1 MVQRSVETTR
11 WVLLLAVVATAAVV
25 AAAATTATEATLET
39 DNFGPRGWT
48 LCGAAE
54 GTSTHARL
62 APAESGAAGGLWL
75 DAAVRFM
82 DWEVEFA
89 VRTGGGTG
97 RGEGLAFW
105 YTDQPARTGTLFGAE
120 PLFRGVGVVLDTADR
135 GRGGPHPRALV
146 LHNDGRYAFSERD
159 HDHAAHIAAGVDGS
173 SVMGELAGCPL
184 PFPPGTPLRLRVRYE
199 DRALTVDYH
208 ATPDDQHEQQEQQQ
222 TEWTR
227 CCVVPRI
234 TLPVGYHFGFS
245 AANSQLYEDH
255 DLLAVT
261 VRDLRNTAWSLPVDT
276 PPPAQQQLQQSQQ
289 QSEKTASVGDVALL
303 DRKLGALQRAVDELA
318 AAVAAHTGA
327 EQELATPELVRRVR
341 DVRFEL
347 EQAANGL
354 ARQQSM
360 LAVVAQTADEAAA
373 LLAGADTD
381 LAAAERLQTT
391 ARAVLREQEGAA
403 RTRTRATYGSLVA
416 ALAALVALAAF
427 QYWRLQHV
435 EKSHAVRF

>member
-1 MVQRSVETTR
+1 MTTR
-11 WVLLLAVVATAAVV
+11 PH
-25 AAAATTATEATLET
+25 
-39 DNFGPRGWT
+39 GRT

-62 APAESGAAGGLWL
+62 APAAAHARGGLWL

-97 RGEGLAFW
+97 RGDGLAFW
-105 YTDQPARTGTLFGAE
+105 YTDQPARTGALVGAE
-120 PLFRGVGVVLDTADR
+120 PLFRGIGVVVDTADR
-135 GRGGPHPRALV
+135 GSSDGDGDGAHPRALV
-146 LHNDGRYAFSERD
+146 LHNDGRYAFSARD

-173 SVMGELAGCPL
+173 SVMGVLAACPL
-184 PFPPGTPLRLRVRYE
+184 PFPSRTPLRLRVRYE
-199 DRALTVDYH
+199 DRALTLDY
-208 ATPDDQHEQQEQQQ
+208 ATPTSGQEQQEQEEQQEQQLQ
-222 TEWTR
+222 WTR
-227 CCVVPRI
+227 CSVVPRI

-245 AANSQLYEDH
+245 ASNSQIYEDH

-261 VRDLRNTAWSLPVDT
+261 VRDLRNTAWSLPLSQQSSQ
-276 PPPAQQQLQQSQQ
+276 AQQQQQ
-289 QSEKTASVGDVALL
+289 QQQQPQQTVGDVALL
-303 DRKLGALQRAVDELA
+303 DRKLAALQRAVDELG
-318 AAVAAHTGA
+318 AAVAQHTGA

-403 RTRTRATYGSLVA
+403 RTATRATYGSLA
-416 ALAALVALAAF
+416 AVLAVLVALAAF
-427 QYWRLQHV
+427 QYWRLQRV
-435 EKSHAVRF
+435 ETSHAVRF